1 MIVSKII
8 LGPNPADAMLVDL
21 LCLKRGTAQH
31 VKTILVVNMP
41 MSIRVLQRRS
51 LVKTCQTLWQKF
63 RAKKLQLSGGQNLS
77 STFQPKD
84 IILEATF
91 QRILT
96 NPNQAWLFDTW
107 SKYCMS
113 VRIYLFHLSTEIWS
127 SLISAVSVLDQTQV
141 LPCPEKV
148 VPCWVSSLII
158 WLCDTLTM
166 ITPKIKSKL
175 WLMNVISIH
184 LSLYSIS
191 NENVRGIYK
200 LTTWYACPCIA
211 ASIYSK
217 NKNLCVSHFRVNM
230 VVWTNR
236 QEFLAWF
243 LSTKK
248 SNAFNSSIVFTENN
262 CFSLDC

>member
-1 MIVSKII
+1 MSCKDGPWSK
-8 LGPNPADAMLVDL
+8 
-21 LCLKRGTAQH
+21 H
-31 VKTILVVNMP
+31 VKLCDKSFGP
-41 MSIRVLQRRS
+41 
-51 LVKTCQTLWQKF
+51 
-63 RAKKLQLSGGQNLS
+63 KKLQLSGGQNLS

-84 IILEATF
+84 IFEATF
-91 QRILT
+91 LRILT

-184 LSLYSIS
+184 LYTQFQMRML
-191 NENVRGIYK
+191 E
-200 LTTWYACPCIA
+200 
-211 ASIYSK
+211 ASI
-217 NKNLCVSHFRVNM
+217 NWQPDMPALV
-230 VVWTNR
+230 
-236 QEFLAWF
+236 
-243 LSTKK
+243 
-248 SNAFNSSIVFTENN
+248 
-262 CFSLDC
+262 